1 MLDEGSLRLGTVEKG
16 LQNVHLWR
24 VVVSVQLL
32 VVAMLVSEHAAG
44 TVHARPRVVEGP
56 AVLALELVVVDAAG
70 SLCELLLS
78 VGKTTLALISALG
91 SLNPILAELSL
102 ILAISIVLDHLWL
115 LLEALSRVE
124 RLLLAS
130 VGIHALVSVESSL
143 LAVVERLR
151 IDCEALK
158 VGGLEGGAG
167 WHK

>member
-16 LQNVHLWR
+16 LQNVDLWR

-32 VVAMLVSEHAAG
+32 VVAMFVTEHAARA
-44 TVHARPRVVEGP
+44 VHALSRVVEGP

-91 SLNPILAELSL
+91 SLNPVLAKLSL
-102 ILAISIVLDHLWL
+102 VLAISVVLDHLRL
-115 LLEALSRVE
+115 RLEALGRVE

-130 VGIHALVSVESSL
+130 VGTNALISVESSL
-143 LAVVERLR
+143 LAVVEGLG
-151 IDCEALK
+151 IDCEAL
-158 VGGLEGGAG
+158 
-167 WHK
+167 